1 METLAFGVCN
11 GVGTLRLDRP
21 EHHNAISLQMT
32 EELLQIRDAVA
43 GHRLRALVIT
53 GAGGTF
59 CSGLDLTEMGEMFA
73 HLAATPDGGSDPIAA
88 GITRLQGIARWLDDV
103 PFPTIAAVDG
113 AAIGGGFELAMSCDL
128 RIVTPDARL
137 GLAEIRWG
145 LVPDLGGSQRL
156 PRLVG
161 LGRAKELLFSGEIID
176 GVEAHRIGWANRI
189 AAPAELDSVSTDLA
203 QRLAGY
209 SPVALAEL
217 KALANGAFDVPL
229 DEGLRREARATS
241 RCAGSAEFRATMPQA
256 GARNWVKRQGNST
269 LNHE

>member
-1 METLAFGVCN
+1 MKTLSFGVCD
-11 GVGTLRLDRP
+11 GVGTLRLNRP
-21 EHHNAISLQMT
+21 ERRNAISLQMT
-32 EELLQIRDAVA
+32 EELLQVRDEVA
-43 GHRLRALVIT
+43 RHQLRALIVT

-59 CSGLDLTEMGEMFA
+59 CSGLDLTEMGDVFA

-103 PFPTIAAVDG
+103 RFPTIAAVDG

-161 LGRAKELLFSGEIID
+161 LGRAKELLFTGEIID

-189 AAPAELDSVSTDLA
+189 AAPEELDSVSAGLA
-203 QRLAGY
+203 ERLAGF
-209 SPVALAEL
+209 SPVALSEL

-229 DEGLRREARATS
+229 DEGLHREARAMS
-241 RCAGSAEFRATMPQA
+241 RCAGSAEFGAAMAQA
-256 GARNWVKRQGNST
+256 GDRKWSERQGSQR
-269 LNHE
+269 